1 MNLVR
6 DGYATATCGFC
17 GDPLTG
23 RAGQVWCSTTCRQ
36 RAWRRST
43 SAPVAPAVVAKSDV
57 VYECPSCE
65 ERSLDRR
72 CPECNLWC
80 RRLGAGGPC
89 PHCDELVVL
98 SDILDA
104 EQLVSQPHSRQRVAR
119 SVSQPGV

>member
-6 DGYATATCGFC
+6 DGYATTTCRFC

-23 RAGQVWCSTTCRQ
+23 RAGQVCRSTTCRQ
-36 RAWRRST
+36 RAWRQST

-72 CPECNLWC
+72 CPDL
-80 RRLGAGGPC
+80 
-89 PHCDELVVL
+89 
-98 SDILDA
+98 
-104 EQLVSQPHSRQRVAR
+104 
-119 SVSQPGV
+119 